1 MRNKNDAELIREPK
15 VFTEKMQGGKIKWQ
29 KIRKKNT
36 HLTQKKKKR
45 K

>member
-1 MRNKNDAELIREPK
+1 MKTNGAEQIR
-15 VFTEKMQGGKIKWQ
+15 VQRIFDEKMRGGKIKWQ
-29 KIRKKNT
+29 KSRKKNT